1 MQQHI
6 IQIFMWAWY
15 PESAKIHQKVSGG
28 FWRIQD
34 MSNIYTGGFW
44 WIQDTSILCV
54 TKLVDFGGFR
64 ILSSKNTKGVRVNAY
79 RKSDKYGHNMMKAFL
94 YSNGRSFRL
103 ARQKLIIESYF
114 TNYSKTITHQAEI
127 FQGKLSTIVI
137 FTPCKLPMLSRGF
150 KKHLDKYKCLWNSY
164 KSNLLVRLA
173 SEQKSKY
180 RISCCKMLTNLKD
193 LKCNK

>member
-1 MQQHI
+1 MDSMQQHT

-64 ILSSKNTKGVRVNAY
+64 ILSSKNTQGVRVKGTISSRSQETFNRAWNQCLSLTWTRRIFIY
-79 RKSDKYGHNMMKAFL
+79 LFFLFIYLLTKNQQRSSRQLQDGIDKSYDINK
-94 YSNGRSFRL
+94 
-103 ARQKLIIESYF
+103 
-114 TNYSKTITHQAEI
+114 
-127 FQGKLSTIVI
+127 
-137 FTPCKLPMLSRGF
+137 
-150 KKHLDKYKCLWNSY
+150 
-164 KSNLLVRLA
+164 
-173 SEQKSKY
+173 
-180 RISCCKMLTNLKD
+180 ISPK
-193 LKCNK
+193 

>member
-1 MQQHI
+1 MDSMQQHT

-64 ILSSKNTKGVRVNAY
+64 ILSSKNTQGVRV
-79 RKSDKYGHNMMKAFL
+79 KKVFGPKIGFTL
-94 YSNGRSFRL
+94 YMYVEQF
-103 ARQKLIIESYF
+103 
-114 TNYSKTITHQAEI
+114 SK
-127 FQGKLSTIVI
+127 
-137 FTPCKLPMLSRGF
+137 
-150 KKHLDKYKCLWNSY
+150 
-164 KSNLLVRLA
+164 
-173 SEQKSKY
+173 
-180 RISCCKMLTNLKD
+180 
-193 LKCNK
+193 

>member
-1 MQQHI
+1 MQQHT

-64 ILSSKNTKGVRVNAY
+64 ILSSKNTQGVRVNCFLIRWLECIDSSFQGSLLTLHHHYENLYCENAIN
-79 RKSDKYGHNMMKAFL
+79 SQWLCCEFNLKYMCAVWLTEIPRWWQTTVKKMPKLF
-94 YSNGRSFRL
+94 L
-103 ARQKLIIESYF
+103 ARQAPKRALW
-114 TNYSKTITHQAEI
+114 T
-127 FQGKLSTIVI
+127 
-137 FTPCKLPMLSRGF
+137 SR
-150 KKHLDKYKCLWNSY
+150 S
-164 KSNLLVRLA
+164 
-173 SEQKSKY
+173 
-180 RISCCKMLTNLKD
+180 
-193 LKCNK
+193 

>member
-1 MQQHI
+1 MQQHT

-64 ILSSKNTKGVRVNAY
+64 ILSSKNTQGVRV
-79 RKSDKYGHNMMKAFL
+79 
-94 YSNGRSFRL
+94 
-103 ARQKLIIESYF
+103 
-114 TNYSKTITHQAEI
+114 
-127 FQGKLSTIVI
+127 
-137 FTPCKLPMLSRGF
+137 
-150 KKHLDKYKCLWNSY
+150 KHLKSSIKLFVKTKKFTRKAQYKTKNTLLKNTKYDVKETNEGKSETHGISWGEKGRRMKGLKTVVGERREWDKLCMICFKNFNRFIW
-164 KSNLLVRLA
+164 
-173 SEQKSKY
+173 
-180 RISCCKMLTNLKD
+180 
-193 LKCNK
+193 

>member
-1 MQQHI
+1 MQQHT

-64 ILSSKNTKGVRVNAY
+64 ILSSKNTQGVRIKPSINT
-79 RKSDKYGHNMMKAFL
+79 RRQTQPLLFPFWSFHHHTGTSDV
-94 YSNGRSFRL
+94 SFIF
-103 ARQKLIIESYF
+103 IIS
-114 TNYSKTITHQAEI
+114 
-127 FQGKLSTIVI
+127 L
-137 FTPCKLPMLSRGF
+137 
-150 KKHLDKYKCLWNSY
+150 
-164 KSNLLVRLA
+164 
-173 SEQKSKY
+173 
-180 RISCCKMLTNLKD
+180 CKMAALAETATAVTLVGELGHLPVKHCTCSVDIFISFHLLISQVGKTNKYNITKSRLQNRNQGSTPVGLHK
-193 LKCNK
+193 K

>member
-1 MQQHI
+1 MQQHT

-64 ILSSKNTKGVRVNAY
+64 ILSSKNTQGVRVNGMWMY
-79 RKSDKYGHNMMKAFL
+79 ICTWHVQQGPIINSFWRGIL
-94 YSNGRSFRL
+94 YYITGILCEISHF
-103 ARQKLIIESYF
+103 QIIVSISV
-114 TNYSKTITHQAEI
+114 TKTINALSFLLTILPVMLQEKKI
-127 FQGKLSTIVI
+127 ITKLAI
-137 FTPCKLPMLSRGF
+137 
-150 KKHLDKYKCLWNSY
+150 Y
-164 KSNLLVRLA
+164 
-173 SEQKSKY
+173 
-180 RISCCKMLTNLKD
+180 LK
-193 LKCNK
+193 

>member
-1 MQQHI
+1 MDSMQQHT

-64 ILSSKNTKGVRVNAY
+64 ILSSKNTQGVRV
-79 RKSDKYGHNMMKAFL
+79 KIPSQIEKTVFIFL
-94 YSNGRSFRL
+94 KRACYEPHSPLVVKCTSAVSSGLCPVGLPSTASLPYKHITMIDNGWGV
-103 ARQKLIIESYF
+103 AWA
-114 TNYSKTITHQAEI
+114 IT
-127 FQGKLSTIVI
+127 
-137 FTPCKLPMLSRGF
+137 
-150 KKHLDKYKCLWNSY
+150 
-164 KSNLLVRLA
+164 
-173 SEQKSKY
+173 
-180 RISCCKMLTNLKD
+180 
-193 LKCNK
+193 

>member
-1 MQQHI
+1 MLDFNGFYAATYVHVHT

-64 ILSSKNTKGVRVNAY
+64 ILSSKNIQGVRVNDLSEVQLCMSSNRWTWECPHTKDGA
-79 RKSDKYGHNMMKAFL
+79 DHVPLIFL
-94 YSNGRSFRL
+94 SSEVTFMYYYPHHAKLQTSFTL
-103 ARQKLIIESYF
+103 YM
-114 TNYSKTITHQAEI
+114 Y
-127 FQGKLSTIVI
+127 
-137 FTPCKLPMLSRGF
+137 M
-150 KKHLDKYKCLWNSY
+150 
-164 KSNLLVRLA
+164 
-173 SEQKSKY
+173 
-180 RISCCKMLTNLKD
+180 
-193 LKCNK
+193 